1 LLAVCAALLAVAWL
15 FRAPLLVGLAKAW
28 IVEDPLTRSDVI
40 VVLGGGP
47 STRPF
52 EAVRLFQQG
61 LAPSVLTM
69 KPRFDPAAK
78 LGLTSSEA
86 EVIRKI
92 LVQQGVADAS
102 VLCSDDEVANT
113 YEESIAVR
121 NWSRTNHVKTMII
134 VTDSFHARRV
144 RWLFRKQFKDTGVHV
159 LVRALPVREYKTED
173 WWQHEQGIVAFQNEV
188 LKYAYYRFK
197 Y

>member
-28 IVEDPLTRSDVI
+28 IVDDPLTRSDVI

-52 EAVRLFQQG
+52 EAARLFQQG
-61 LAPSVLTM
+61 FASKVLTM
-69 KPRFDPAAK
+69 KGRMDPAAK
-78 LGLTSSEA
+78 LGSELTCSGA
-86 EVIRKI
+86 EKAGN
-92 LVQQGVADAS
+92 VQQGVADAN
-102 VLCSDDEVANT
+102 VVCSDDEVANT

-134 VTDSFHARRV
+134 VTDSFNPRRV
-144 RWLFRKQFKDTGVHV
+144 RWLFHKQLKDTGVHV
-159 LVRALPVREYKTED
+159 SCAPCPCANTKPRIGGSTAGHRRLPERSP
-173 WWQHEQGIVAFQNEV
+173 QMGIIG
-188 LKYAYYRFK
+188 
-197 Y
+197 